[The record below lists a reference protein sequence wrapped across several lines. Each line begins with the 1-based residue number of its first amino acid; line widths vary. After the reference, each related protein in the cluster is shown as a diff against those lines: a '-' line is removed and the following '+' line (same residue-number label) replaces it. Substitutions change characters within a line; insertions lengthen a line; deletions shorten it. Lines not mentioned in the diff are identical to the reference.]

1 MSKCMLLWL
10 QLIGIILSIFM
21 TVTVAITVFFMGI
34 TSQFKQVLYFLLV
47 LVVGRVFINVVL
59 IYHKV
64 DATSKMCYIRKLLV
78 IILIA
83 GGVFIIV
90 GLDMDDPP
98 SDTVATLASIYTIIG
113 VIEIIITIFYL
124 GFNMNPVDP
133 ELDQHLLTTSSVDK
147 TRNEAKIL
155 YETSD
160 KNVTSEKIQSIYGIG
175 EGTDSEASSSDDDI
189 DVGLTYAST
198 SV

>member
-10 QLIGIILSIFM
+10 QIIGIILSIFM